1 MTKSET
7 KLKAQANQE
16 WFLVSSEDLKSKGRN
31 AQAVRCY
38 LNDGYT
44 SLETETRLSR
54 QASDVHA
61 LAAFEAGYV
70 SHGGQSA

>member
-1 MTKSET
+1 MTKSE
-7 KLKAQANQE
+7 AQANQE
-16 WFLVSSEDLKSKGRN
+16 WFLVSSEDLESKGRN

-44 SLETETRLSR
+44 SLEKLRTETRLSR
-54 QASDVHA
+54 QASNVHA